1 MNWKESNTFL
11 FKFLLQKK
19 ENDDCLFKIEF
30 NVFIIKLTGYNS
42 KKLLAH

>member
-1 MNWKESNTFL
+1 MTIVL
-11 FKFLLQKK
+11 I
-19 ENDDCLFKIEF
+19 FKIEF